1 MYLKKEIL
9 LRVMGNLGFGGG
21 VECPYTGDDSG
32 RNM

>member
-9 LRVMGNLGFGGG
+9 LCVMGNLGFGG